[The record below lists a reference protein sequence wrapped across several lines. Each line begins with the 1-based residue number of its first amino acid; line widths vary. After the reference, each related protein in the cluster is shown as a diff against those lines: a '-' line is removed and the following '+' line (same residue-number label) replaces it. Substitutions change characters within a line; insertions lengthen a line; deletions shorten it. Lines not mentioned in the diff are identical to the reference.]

1 MEQSDEQFVQN
12 KARSLYQLLYR
23 CPLCTHFF
31 VCMFYDK
38 VKKLGQN
45 IKMTINVEDVFFAKR
60 NSTFTYY
67 INSPIFWI
75 KFI

>member
-1 MEQSDEQFVQN
+1 MN
-12 KARSLYQLLYR
+12 SLFKTKPDHCITYLTDPF
-23 CPLCTHFF
+23 CAHFSM
-31 VCMFYDK
+31 CMFYDK

-45 IKMTINVEDVFFAKR
+45 IKLPVNVEDVFFAKR